1 MIERRARFPFPSM
14 ALKPARAGSPVVDD
28 PDTLHT
34 QQCRP
39 DSPGA
44 ATGFS
49 MSTSTP
55 VQNHKKK
62 PQPSKETHP
71 IKAAP
76 KPQPTGLTR
85 EELRQIVLEMIG

>member
-1 MIERRARFPFPSM
+1 
-14 ALKPARAGSPVVDD
+14 
-28 PDTLHT
+28 
-34 QQCRP
+34 
-39 DSPGA
+39 
-44 ATGFS
+44 